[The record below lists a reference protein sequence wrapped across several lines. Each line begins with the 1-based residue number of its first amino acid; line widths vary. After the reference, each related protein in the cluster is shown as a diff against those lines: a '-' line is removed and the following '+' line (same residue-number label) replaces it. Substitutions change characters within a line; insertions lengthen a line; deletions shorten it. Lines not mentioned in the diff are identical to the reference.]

1 VAQDVERLAT
11 VSLEKL
17 MQEISGAANVDD
29 SRWLE
34 AKLIMRASA

>member
-11 VSLEKL
+11 VSLERL
-17 MQEISGAANVDD
+17 MQSISEGANVDE
-29 SRWLE
+29 SHRLE